1 MHAIMELHSMQ
12 TGRNSQTGDDVR
24 LQSFIHDGKP
34 AWGVRHADYVTV
46 LTAHWPDVCSALA
59 VGPDALARACRLG
72 GPQLPATDLHW
83 LAPVVAPRKILCVGL
98 NDARHVRET
107 GRPLPAYPSIFTRYA
122 DSLVG
127 HGCPLWHPR
136 VSEQFDFEAE
146 LAVVIGRSAWRI
158 AERDAFDYVAGYAC
172 MAENSVRDWQKHS
185 AQVTPGKN
193 FFHSGALGPW
203 LVTADEIADPTRLRV
218 TSRVNGEPMQD
229 GCIADLI
236 FSIPAL
242 MAYVSAFTPLSPG
255 DVIATGTPAGVG
267 AARTPPRFL
276 RAGDVLEVEIPG
288 VGTLVNPVIDEPD
301 THNETCQET

>member
-1 MHAIMELHSMQ
+1 MVLHSMRI
-12 TGRNSQTGDDVR
+12 GRSRQTGDKVR

-34 AWGVRHADYVTV
+34 AWGVRHADYVTT
-46 LTAHWPDVCSALA
+46 LTAHWPNVRRALA
-59 VGPDALARACRLG
+59 AGPDALARACRIG
-72 GPQLPATDLHW
+72 GPQLPAAGLQW
-83 LAPVVAPRKILCVGL
+83 LPPVVAPRKILCVGL
-98 NDARHVRET
+98 NDARHVAET
-107 GRPLPAYPSIFTRYA
+107 GRAAPAYPSIFTRYA

-127 HGCPLWHPR
+127 DGCPLWRAR

-146 LAVVIGRSAWRI
+146 LAVVIGRDAWRI
-158 AERDAFDYVAGYAC
+158 AERDALAHVAGYAC

-193 FFHSGALGPW
+193 FFRSGALGPW
-203 LVTADEIADPTRLRV
+203 LVTADEIADPTQLRV
-218 TSRVNGEPMQD
+218 TSRVNGEAMQD
-229 GCIADLI
+229 GSIADLI

-242 MAYVSAFTPLSPG
+242 IAYVSAFTPLSPG

-267 AARTPPRFL
+267 ASRTPPRFL

-301 THNETCQET
+301 TLNNLCQEM